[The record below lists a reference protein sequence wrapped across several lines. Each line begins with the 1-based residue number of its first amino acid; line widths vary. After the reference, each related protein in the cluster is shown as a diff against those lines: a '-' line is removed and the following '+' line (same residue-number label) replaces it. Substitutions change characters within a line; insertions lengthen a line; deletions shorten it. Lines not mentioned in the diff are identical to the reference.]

1 MRSFGL
7 ILIAILLGFLP
18 ARPEAKKDS
27 IIVSIITCAPG
38 REVYELCGHT
48 AVRIRTA
55 EPSRLDSVWNYGL
68 FDFNAPNF
76 VYRFV
81 KGETD
86 YMVAGYP
93 FSLFLPEYEVH
104 GREVTEQVLNLS
116 QAESRKLLAELRGE
130 SLPEN
135 RVYRYNYV
143 KDNCATR
150 VVRRLRSASD
160 ERILIPDTVKYGTF
174 RKEMRSFHKNYPW
187 YQFGIDLALGSGI
200 DYPLRGE
207 EEMFAPVDLKERLD
221 GARFADGRPVVKETR
236 TIIEGREG
244 ATLPQTKWYLTPLF
258 WSAILLFAGLL
269 TAFGEWKQKRI
280 YRLVYTVWFGICG
293 IAGCV
298 VCFLVFIS
306 EHEATSPNLLLIWLN
321 PLQLIAAATVWSRRM
336 RPATLAVMWYDIV
349 AVGCMM
355 IVWPFQ
361 AQSAN
366 PAFFG
371 LMALTVVLAAAYALV
386 PPRKETTMKF
396 SPRAAVNKVR
406 TGLDILDEK
415 NSLFGLDGAGDDERG
430 RGRGS
435 RAAGGKAPA
444 RGRNRR

>member
-1 MRSFGL
+1 MRSLGI

-18 ARPEAKKDS
+18 VRAEVKKDS
-27 IIVSIITCAPG
+27 VIVSVITCSPG

-48 AVRIRTA
+48 AVRVRTA
-55 EPSRLDSVWNYGL
+55 ASSRLDSVWNYGL
-68 FDFNAPNF
+68 FDFTAPNF

-93 FSLFLPEYEVH
+93 FSLFLPEYKAN

-116 QAESRKLLAELRGE
+116 QEESRELLAGLRGE

-150 VVRRLRSASD
+150 VIRRLRDAS
-160 ERILIPDTVKYGTF
+160 EEKIIFPDTVKYGTF
-174 RKEMRSFHKNYPW
+174 REEMRSFHRNYPW

-207 EEMFAPVDLKERLD
+207 EEMFAPVDLKERLAE
-221 GARFADGRPVVKETR
+221 ARFADGRPVVRETSV
-236 TIIEGREG
+236 IIEGREG

-258 WSAILLFAGLL
+258 LSAILLFAGVLI
-269 TAFGEWKQKRI
+269 AFGEWKQKCI
-280 YRLVYTVWFGICG
+280 YRWIYTVWFGICG

-321 PLQLIAAATVWSRRM
+321 PLQLIAAATIWSRRM

-366 PAFFG
+366 PAFFF

-386 PPRKETTMKF
+386 PPKKETTMKF
-396 SPRAAVNKVR
+396 SPRAVSDNAG
-406 TGLDILDEK
+406 TGLYILDEK
-415 NSLFGLDGAGDDERG
+415 NSLFGTDGAGYDERG
-430 RGRGS
+430 RRRGP
-435 RAAGGKAPA
+435 RAARGKAPA